1 MMSVSQKATVAAL
14 VMTLAACSSDPS
26 GPATRGRRAA
36 TRVDPATMVAT
47 VRSVGQYGVE
57 LEVQPLRDPQVQDLR
72 DQAELLEKQGK
83 TRDAE
88 ARIDQALAISVDDP
102 DLLQWKAELA
112 LYRRAWTEAEQL
124 ANRSFERGPKL
135 GGLCRRNWAT
145 IQQARGGGGDSVG
158 AANAGKQIDACTV
171 APPVRM

>member
-1 MMSVSQKATVAAL
+1 MMMSRILATTAL
-14 VMTLAACSSDPS
+14 FALAACSSSPS
-26 GPATRGRRAA
+26 GPAAGGRRPAA
-36 TRVDPATMVAT
+36 KHDPATMVAH
-47 VRSVGQYGVE
+47 VRSVGATGTE

-72 DQAELLEKQGK
+72 DEAEALEKRGK

-88 ARIDQALAISVDDP
+88 ARIDQALTISVEDP

-112 LYRRAWTEAEQL
+112 LYRRAWAEAEQL

-145 IQQARGGGGDSVG
+145 VQQVRSAAGD
-158 AANAGKQIDACTV
+158 AAGVAAATTKLDACTV